1 MAQGVFVLAD
11 FGDLK
16 KKIVG
21 IQVCYH
27 IALLVVI
34 PIPKMSVKIIAFQF
48 LGQFRL
54 KICDTQP
61 QIDVT
66 KFSSTIIFTQV
77 QQ

>member
-11 FGDLK
+11 FGCLK

-34 PIPKMSVKIIAFQF
+34 PIPKMSVKIIAFEF
-48 LGQFRL
+48 LANFTS
-54 KICDTQP
+54 KF
-61 QIDVT
+61 VT
-66 KFSSTIIFTQV
+66 LNPKLMLQNSV
-77 QQ
+77 LL